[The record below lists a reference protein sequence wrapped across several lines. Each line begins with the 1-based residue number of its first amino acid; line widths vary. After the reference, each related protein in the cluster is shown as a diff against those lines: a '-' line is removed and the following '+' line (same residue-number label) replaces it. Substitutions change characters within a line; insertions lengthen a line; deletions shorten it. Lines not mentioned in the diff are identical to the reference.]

1 MKAAHEMAESSGAM
15 PGFDHELDG
24 PLALEDFQPVLAK
37 RAPEN
42 QTERRASFVRYL
54 AAIYI
59 GIVGTLAWHSYGEAT
74 KQTAATTASEHAA
87 QVKHSASG
95 PGPMVLSMPRF
106 LLLSR
111 CPRRT
116 R

>member
-1 MKAAHEMAESSGAM
+1 MAETTTTTADDAAM
-15 PGFDHELDG
+15 RSVVDAMRE
-24 PLALEDFQPVLAK
+24 
-37 RAPEN
+37 
-42 QTERRASFVRYL
+42 
-54 AAIYI
+54 
-59 GIVGTLAWHSYGEAT
+59 
-74 KQTAATTASEHAA
+74 AATTASEHAA

-116 R
+116 Q